1 MVKTLAAKVI
11 VSIMAALMFFTLVPF
26 LVVVKALEGVAMSG
40 YFTSE
45 LLWTVWRRGEGKL

>member
-1 MVKTLAAKVI
+1 MKTLAAKVI